1 MMSAAAVAAG
11 VGVAAAKAFA
21 SAGTSASTEPFA
33 ASKAPATA
41 EILGSMKFRGL
52 GGARFAEVAESPAS
66 ESSAVEVLVLVPAT
80 KEMKA
85 SGPLLLAGREVS
97 AGETSASEA
106 SMVEN
111 RSRGARGEFAP
122 VEAGVRAAK
131 GLPESVRA

>member
-1 MMSAAAVAAG
+1 MMSAAAVAAR
-11 VGVAAAKAFA
+11 VGVAATRAL
-21 SAGTSASTEPFA
+21 SSTEPFA

-66 ESSAVEVLVLVPAT
+66 ESSAVEVLILVPAT

-97 AGETSASEA
+97 VGETSASEA
-106 SMVEN
+106 SMFEN